1 MPSLIIVSGPSE
13 GSYYPVGKRTL
24 IVGRDEACPIQVLDE
39 LISRKHIQIRCDGS
53 DSEKHVVTDMK
64 SANGMYVN
72 GRKIDGEIVLAD
84 ADMIEIGKTQIVYY
98 TNDFSDRESAFSAY
112 KQRGQKF
119 KNTLNQE

>member
-24 IVGRDEACPIQVLDE
+24 VIGRDEACPIQILDE
-39 LISRKHIQIRCDGS
+39 LISRKHIQIRHDTET
-53 DSEKHVVTDMK
+53 DKHVVTDMK

-72 GRKIDGEIVLAD
+72 GRKIDGEITLNNEDIIA
-84 ADMIEIGKTQIVYY
+84 IGKTQIAYWVK
-98 TNDFSDRESAFSAY
+98 DFDNRESAFSAY